1 MNDWYI
7 LTDPRTKQ
15 KCVSFTLL
23 VVTFIVT
30 LVAQGMYMY
39 GKLQNSGQLVEI
51 FYSTCALYFGTNS
64 TFGSKVFSS
73 QKADEIS
80 DKVNQIIEQQKVKN
94 NE

>member
-1 MNDWYI
+1 MDNDWFV

-39 GKLQNSGQLVEI
+39 GKLQNAGQLVEI

-73 QKADEIS
+73 GKAEQIEQKVE
-80 DKVNQIIEQQKVKN
+80 QIIQTERKS